1 MRHAAPDH
9 DGVVLVPV
17 EHEAGGG
24 GAEQRVAARAAAH
37 QVEAGVQEEGG
48 EGAGHHARQVDQ
60 AHGCNMQ
67 GGSSG
72 NMDTSTM
79 WRRPVS
85 DV

>member
-1 MRHAAPDH
+1 MTHVRHAAPDH

-48 EGAGHHARQVDQ
+48 EGAGHHASQVDQ

-67 GGSSG
+67 GAVATWTLGLYG
-72 NMDTSTM
+72 EDL
-79 WRRPVS
+79 
-85 DV
+85 

>member
-1 MRHAAPDH
+1 MAPDD

-48 EGAGHHARQVDQ
+48 EGAGHHARHVDQ

-67 GGSSG
+67 GRSG
-72 NMDTSTM
+72 NMNTKTV
-79 WRRPVS
+79 WIGPVS
-85 DV
+85 DA